1 MEKFAYSES
10 IRIGYWG
17 CRFDSLLE
25 LKFALSIK
33 DEYDFIRSPVHIY
46 YDPRTKIPTNYLR
59 YYIRRYTPDF
69 LIRHKT
75 TGIALLIEIK
85 PGAFRDERQLQIRRE
100 VSENYIRW
108 KKYDWKFKGVYDH
121 DILLSQKLQEQFS
134 RCCKL
139 LRHPK
144 GKVDPQKIDERFDR
158 SSQECSCHPIIKSC
172 ISLGLETANEH
183 YCEMK
188 HRAH

>member
-1 MEKFAYSES
+1 MEKFVYSKS
-10 IRIGYWG
+10 THIGYWG

-46 YDPRTKIPTNYLR
+46 YDPRTRIPTNYLR

-75 TGIALLIEIK
+75 TGLAFLIEIK
-85 PGAFRDERQLQIRRE
+85 PGAFRDERQLVIRRE

-108 KKYDWKFKGVYDH
+108 KNYDWKFKVVFDH
-121 DILLSQKLQEQFS
+121 DILLSQKIQEQFS
-134 RCCKL
+134 RSSKL
-139 LRHPK
+139 LNCPN
-144 GKVDPQKIDERFDR
+144 GKVDPRRIHERFD
-158 SSQECSCHPIIKSC
+158 SSFPGLFLPPSNQKLHFVMLGTR
-172 ISLGLETANEH
+172 IST
-183 YCEMK
+183 K
-188 HRAH
+188 

>member
-1 MEKFAYSES
+1 MEKFTYSKS

-33 DEYDFIRSPVHIY
+33 DEYDLIRSPVHIY
-46 YDPRTKIPTNYLR
+46 YDPGTRMPTNYLR
-59 YYIRRYTPDF
+59 YHIRRYTPDF

-75 TGIALLIEIK
+75 LRTAFLVEIK

-108 KKYDWKFKGVYDH
+108 KNFDWQFKVVYDD
-121 DILLSQKLQEQFS
+121 DILLCKTMQEQFS
-134 RCCKL
+134 RGCKL
-139 LRHPK
+139 LHEPR
-144 GKVDPQKIDERFDR
+144 GKTNHRSIDDRFDR
-158 SSQECSCHPIIKSC
+158 SFPGLFLPPSNQKLHFVM
-172 ISLGLETANEH
+172 LGKPN
-183 YCEMK
+183 
-188 HRAH
+188 